1 MQVVFRVNLGLIDA
15 KSMKLNAAECKAG
28 MSANIEDAAA
38 ETLIRRG
45 VAMRASDAGKDELI
59 TSIREEQKRKAEADE
74 KKIAAVA
81 KKPELTGP
89 AK

>member
-15 KSMKLNAAECKAG
+15 KAMKINAAECKAG
-28 MSANIEDAAA
+28 MSANLDDSQA

-45 VAMRASDAGKDELI
+45 VAVRAAEAGKDTLI
-59 TSIREEQKRKAEADE
+59 SSIREEEKRKAEE

-81 KKPELTGP
+81 KPAELTGP